1 MAQEGDRL
9 ACQAADRLLP
19 ADWWDGPS
27 DRPLVV
33 LTTRGA
39 RSGLERTVSSN
50 GIADGDEA
58 WLIVASN
65 GGSARHPARFKNIL
79 EHPDTIWLEVG
90 SRKMKVRA
98 DSVTGQ
104 EREEAFRR
112 ISAVIRAYAG
122 YQRKTDREIPVVHLT
137 RISD

>member
-1 MAQEGDRL
+1 
-9 ACQAADRLLP
+9 
-19 ADWWDGPS
+19 
-27 DRPLVV
+27 
-33 LTTRGA
+33 
-39 RSGLERTVSSN
+39 
-50 GIADGDEA
+50 
-58 WLIVASN
+58 
-65 GGSARHPARFKNIL
+65 
-79 EHPDTIWLEVG
+79 VG

>member
-1 MAQEGDRL
+1 
-9 ACQAADRLLP
+9 
-19 ADWWDGPS
+19 
-27 DRPLVV
+27 V

-39 RSGLERTVSSN
+39 RSGRERTVSSN

-65 GGSARHPARFKNIL
+65 GGSARHPARFKNI
-79 EHPDTIWLEVG
+79 
-90 SRKMKVRA
+90 
-98 DSVTGQ
+98 Q
-104 EREEAFRR
+104 ERKEAFRR